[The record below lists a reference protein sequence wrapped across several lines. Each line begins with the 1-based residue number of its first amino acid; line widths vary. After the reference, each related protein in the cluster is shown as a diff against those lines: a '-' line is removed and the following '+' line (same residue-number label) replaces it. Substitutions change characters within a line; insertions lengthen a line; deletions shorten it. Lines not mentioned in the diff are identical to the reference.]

1 MTDFIL
7 KTLDGGT
14 RSLPAKMISVLRAD
28 MTGPLLLLGDEGYD
42 TARSVW
48 NAMIDNRPA
57 LIACCADANDVAAV
71 VNFARQTDA
80 LISIK
85 GGGHNIAGNAVTEG
99 GVMIDLS
106 AMNSVDVN
114 PATHRVQVGPGA
126 TLAELDAATTPYGL
140 AVPVG
145 INSTTG
151 IAGLTLGGGFGWLT
165 RAHGLTIDS
174 LIAADVVTADGARLC
189 ATADENPDLFWAIR
203 GGGGNFGV
211 ITRFEFQ
218 ARVVRSN
225 LLCGLLFLPLERARE
240 LFALQRELMEGG
252 SEELTTWMVVRN
264 APPMPFLPEESHGTG
279 IALMAFCYAGD
290 PEEGEA
296 LIAPLRAIKNPLALL
311 AGIQPFAEFQQIFDP
326 LLIPG
331 ARNYWKSHD
340 LLELPDTAV
349 EALIEAVDRL
359 PDAETEIFVAQI
371 GGAMSRVAPHETAF
385 VQRRPITWST
395 STLAGRT
402 RQRTTQ
408 PVAGREGFSRHLLLT
423 QRASMSTSC
432 RPRKAP
438 GWLRPTAQTMPDS
451 QQSKPATTRRTGS
464 VSTRTSY
471 PTLKYSWPVD
481 AHNVPLE
488 IASAAR
494 SSGAVS
500 DAAYFAASALVIG
513 PSSA

>member
-1 MTDFIL
+1 MTDFTL

-14 RSLPAKMISVLRAD
+14 RSLTAKMISTLRAD
-28 MTGPLLLLGDEGYD
+28 LTGPLLLPGDEGYD
-42 TARSVW
+42 KARSVW
-48 NAMIDNRPA
+48 NAMIDKRPA

-99 GVMIDLS
+99 GLMIDLS
-106 AMNSVDVN
+106 AMNNVDVN
-114 PATHRVQVGPGA
+114 PTTHRVQVGPGA
-126 TLAELDAATTPYGL
+126 TLADLDAATTPYGL

-174 LIAADVVTADGARLC
+174 LVAADVVTADGARLR
-189 ATADENPDLFWAIR
+189 ATADENPDLFWALR

-252 SEELTTWMVVRN
+252 PEELTTWMVVRN

-279 IALMAFCYAGD
+279 IAMMAFCYAGE
-290 PEEGEA
+290 PEDGEA
-296 LIAPLRAIKNPLALL
+296 SIAPLRAVSSPLALL

-359 PDAETEIFVAQI
+359 PDAETEIFVAHV
-371 GGAMSRVAPHETAF
+371 GGALSLVAPHETAF
-385 VQRRPITWST
+385 VQRRPHYVVNIHTRWQDPAKDDAARGWARGLFEALSPYSAGVYVNFMPAEESARVAEAYGANYARLT
-395 STLAGRT
+395 AVKACYDPENRFRLNQNILPDAEVQLAG
-402 RQRTTQ
+402 
-408 PVAGREGFSRHLLLT
+408 
-423 QRASMSTSC
+423 
-432 RPRKAP
+432 
-438 GWLRPTAQTMPDS
+438 
-451 QQSKPATTRRTGS
+451 
-464 VSTRTSY
+464 
-471 PTLKYSWPVD
+471 
-481 AHNVPLE
+481 
-488 IASAAR
+488 
-494 SSGAVS
+494 
-500 DAAYFAASALVIG
+500 
-513 PSSA
+513 